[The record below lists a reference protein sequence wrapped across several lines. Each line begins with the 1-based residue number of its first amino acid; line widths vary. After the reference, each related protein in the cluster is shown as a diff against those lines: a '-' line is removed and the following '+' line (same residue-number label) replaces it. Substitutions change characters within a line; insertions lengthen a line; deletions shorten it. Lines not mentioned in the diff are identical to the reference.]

1 MELKAN
7 ESDQNT
13 NDSSNY
19 EKKTYQTKKSAKLVS
34 KTLFIS
40 KEKEELMCF
49 FISKIIFIVKR

>member
-1 MELKAN
+1 MEFKAN

-40 KEKEELMCF
+40 KEKEELIFYCKKMN
-49 FISKIIFIVKR
+49 KLII